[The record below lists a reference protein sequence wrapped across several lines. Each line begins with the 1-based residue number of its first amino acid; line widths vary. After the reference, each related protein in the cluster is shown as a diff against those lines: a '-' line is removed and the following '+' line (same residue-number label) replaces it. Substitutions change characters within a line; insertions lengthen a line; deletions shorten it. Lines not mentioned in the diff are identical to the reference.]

1 MQERLQDE
9 WHNGRLGSEAYHS
22 ISTIYRSA
30 RRSVARLI
38 NAEEYEIT
46 LTDNTGEGVNIISYG
61 FDWHAGDEVITTNR
75 EHIGA
80 LAPLYQL
87 RDRFGIVIRFA
98 DLGPQAD
105 RPISEAVE
113 ELITARTRLVVL
125 SHVTWT
131 TGTVLDV
138 HAVSLVAH
146 HRGIPVLID
155 GAQVG
160 RQYSGRCQGP
170 RH

>member
-1 MQERLQDE
+1 MLTLSHLQRIRQEMPATTAHIYLNTGTFGPLPSCVVQVMQERLQDE
-9 WHNGRLGSEAYHS
+9 WNNGRLGSEAYQS

-80 LAPLYQL
+80 LAPLYQ
-87 RDRFGIVIRFA
+87 
-98 DLGPQAD
+98 
-105 RPISEAVE
+105 
-113 ELITARTRLVVL
+113 
-125 SHVTWT
+125 
-131 TGTVLDV
+131 
-138 HAVSLVAH
+138 
-146 HRGIPVLID
+146 
-155 GAQVG
+155 
-160 RQYSGRCQGP
+160 
-170 RH
+170 